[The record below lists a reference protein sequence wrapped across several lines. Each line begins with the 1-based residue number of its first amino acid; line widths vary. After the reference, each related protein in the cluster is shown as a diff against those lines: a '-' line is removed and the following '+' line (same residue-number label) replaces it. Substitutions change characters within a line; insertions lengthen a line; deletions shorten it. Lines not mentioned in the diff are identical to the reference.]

1 MKERLFLLLI
11 LVLSG
16 ALLSY
21 GAQTI
26 SISHDEA
33 DIFFHGNNLVHYLAV
48 TSTQLLGQNDFALRL
63 PFILLHLISIVLLYK
78 IGKLFL
84 KKRTDRIVSV
94 AIYAL
99 LPGVNGVALL
109 VNSGIVLIAFSL
121 LFTYLYLKE
130 YKIASHLVLIVALF
144 IDDSFSIFFIA
155 LFIYALF
162 QRKTD
167 LLILTLILFS
177 ASMYLYG
184 FEIGGKPKGYF
195 VDTLGVYA
203 VIFSPLLFLYFVYA
217 MYRILIKEEKHLI
230 WYISFFSLIVSLLLS
245 MRQKLSLEDFA
256 PFVVLSVPLMVKV
269 FFNSYRVR
277 LPMFRKL
284 HTFFFGLVLIS
295 LVFNTLLIFLNKP
308 LYALMDDPSK
318 HFAIKYNIAKELADA
333 LKAKGITKVMLK
345 EDSKMALRLQ
355 FYGITQGKNYKLTT
369 QPEIAE
375 GYEEIDIAYYGKVVK
390 RFYLYQIN

>member
-11 LVLSG
+11 LLLSG

-21 GAQTI
+21 GAQSI
-26 SISHDEA
+26 SISYDEA
-33 DIFFHGNNLVHYLAV
+33 DIFFHGTNLVHYLAV
-48 TSTQLLGQNDFALRL
+48 TSTQFFGQNDFALRL
-63 PFILLHLISIVLLYK
+63 PFILFHLISIVLLYK

-109 VNSGIVLIAFSL
+109 VNSGIVLILFSL

-245 MRQKLSLEDFA
+245 MRQRLSLEDFA

-277 LPMFRKL
+277 LPAFRKL
-284 HTFFFGLVLIS
+284 HTFFFGLVLVS
-295 LVFNTLLIFLNKP
+295 LVCNTMLIFLNKP
-308 LYALMDDPSK
+308 LYAVMEDPSK

-333 LKAKGITKVMLK
+333 LKAKGITKVSMK
-345 EDSKMALRLQ
+345 DDKMALRLK
-355 FYGITQGKNYKLTT
+355 FYGIAQGKNYKLTT
-369 QPEIAE
+369 QPEVEE
-375 GYEEIDIAYYGKVVK
+375 GYEKIDIAYYNKVVK
-390 RFYLYQIN
+390 TFYLYRGN

>member
-1 MKERLFLLLI
+1 MRERLFLLLI

-21 GAQTI
+21 GTQSI
-26 SISHDEA
+26 SISYDEA
-33 DIFFHGNNLVHYLAV
+33 NTFFYGTNLVHYLAV
-48 TSTQLLGQNDFALRL
+48 TSTQLFGQNDFALRL
-63 PFILLHLISIVLLYK
+63 PFILFHLISIILLYK

-84 KKRTDRIVSV
+84 KKRVDRIVSV

-109 VNSGIVLIAFSL
+109 VNSGIVLILFSL

-130 YKIASHLVLIVALF
+130 YKIASHFVLIAALF
-144 IDDSFSIFFIA
+144 IDNSFSIFFIA

-184 FEIGGKPKGYF
+184 FDIGGKPKGYF

-217 MYRILIKEEKHLI
+217 MYRILIKEEKTLL

-245 MRQKLSLEDFA
+245 MRQRLLLEDFA

-277 LPMFRKL
+277 LPAFRKL
-284 HTFFFGLVLIS
+284 HTLFFGFVLVS
-295 LVFNTLLIFLNKP
+295 LVFNTMLIFLNKP
-308 LYALMDDPSK
+308 LYALMDEPTK
-318 HFAIKYNIAKELADA
+318 HFAIKYNIAKELADD
-333 LKAKGITKVMLK
+333 LKAKGITKVMMK
-345 EDSKMALRLQ
+345 DDKMALRLK
-355 FYGITQGKNYKLTT
+355 FYGIEQGRNYKLTT
-369 QPEIAE
+369 QAEIDE
-375 GYEEIDIAYYGKVVK
+375 GYEKIDIAYYGKVVK
-390 RFYLYQIN
+390 TFYLYRVN

>member
-1 MKERLFLLLI
+1 
-11 LVLSG
+11 
-16 ALLSY
+16 
-21 GAQTI
+21 
-26 SISHDEA
+26 
-33 DIFFHGNNLVHYLAV
+33 
-48 TSTQLLGQNDFALRL
+48 
-63 PFILLHLISIVLLYK
+63 
-78 IGKLFL
+78 
-84 KKRTDRIVSV
+84 
-94 AIYAL
+94 
-99 LPGVNGVALL
+99 L
-109 VNSGIVLIAFSL
+109 VNSGIVLILFSL

-245 MRQKLSLEDFA
+245 MRQRLSLEDFA

-277 LPMFRKL
+277 LPAFRKL
-284 HTFFFGLVLIS
+284 HTFFFGLVLVS
-295 LVFNTLLIFLNKP
+295 LVCNTMLIFLNKP
-308 LYALMDDPSK
+308 LYAVMEDPSK

-333 LKAKGITKVMLK
+333 LKAKGITKVSMK
-345 EDSKMALRLQ
+345 DDKMALRLK
-355 FYGITQGKNYKLTT
+355 FYGIAQGKNYKLTS
-369 QPEIAE
+369 QPEVEE
-375 GYEEIDIAYYGKVVK
+375 GYEKIDIAYYHKVVK
-390 RFYLYQIN
+390 TFYLYRVN